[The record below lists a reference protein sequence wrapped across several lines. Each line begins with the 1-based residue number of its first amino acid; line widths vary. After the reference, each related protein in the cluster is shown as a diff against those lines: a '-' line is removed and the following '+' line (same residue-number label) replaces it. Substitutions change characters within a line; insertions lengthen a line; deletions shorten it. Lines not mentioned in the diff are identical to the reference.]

1 MLFKKSYQK
10 IKQKF
15 DFRLKCIYLYKMSKK
30 AVAKVKPMWELT
42 VNGVKTEKPIW
53 EMSKEERDALDD
65 GWRDEKKRSRL
76 VVEHM
81 NKIRDDVEYRKVWR
95 KKSRE
100 QKKEQA
106 KLTCEKYYATHKK
119 R

>member
-1 MLFKKSYQK
+1 
-10 IKQKF
+10 
-15 DFRLKCIYLYKMSKK
+15 MSKK
-30 AVAKVKPMWELT
+30 VVKVKPMWELT

-65 GWRDEKKRSRL
+65 GWRDEKNRSHL

-81 NKIRDDVEYRKVWR
+81 NKWRDDVEYRR
-95 KKSRE
+95 ESKKQYKEIDR
-100 QKKEQA
+100 EQA
-106 KLTCEKYYATHKK
+106 KVTKERYYARHQK

>member
-1 MLFKKSYQK
+1 MLFKISYQK

-15 DFRLKCIYLYKMSKK
+15 NYRLKCIYLYKMSKK
-30 AVAKVKPMWELT
+30 VVKVKPMWELT

-65 GWRDEKKRSRL
+65 GWKDEKGRSHL

-81 NKIRDDVEYRKVWR
+81 NKIRDDVEYRREWHKQRKIKQKV
-95 KKSRE
+95 
-100 QKKEQA
+100 QA
-106 KLTCEKYYATHKK
+106 KVTKEKFKK

>member
-1 MLFKKSYQK
+1 
-10 IKQKF
+10 
-15 DFRLKCIYLYKMSKK
+15 MSKK
-30 AVAKVKPMWELT
+30 VVAKVKPMWELT

-81 NKIRDDVEYRKVWR
+81 NKIRDDKEYRKEWR
-95 KKSRE
+95 KARKIE
-100 QKKEQA
+100 QEEQR
-106 KLTCEKYYATHKK
+106 KVSKEKYYATHKK

>member
-1 MLFKKSYQK
+1 
-10 IKQKF
+10 
-15 DFRLKCIYLYKMSKK
+15 MSKK
-30 AVAKVKPMWELT
+30 ASKVKPMWELT
-42 VNGVKTEKPIW
+42 VNDVKTEKPIW
-53 EMSKEERDALDD
+53 EMSKEERDALDLACG

-95 KKSRE
+95 EKSKE

-106 KLTCEKYYATHKK
+106 KVTKERYYANLK
-119 R
+119 RR